1 MKNTLIYPS
10 WEYVSSPRQICLSR
24 KYKPLYYLAVC
35 LTLACVSFILW
46 EFWNVHELSRERD
59 ELKTQMQQVNAQVAN
74 IAKENKRLDAVEAH
88 FDYVYP
94 FLSNRYSVSQIFA
107 SLADNHVMPTNS
119 YFSRLDVT
127 ADKDGSLGVTVNLVS
142 TSKQRSDASQ
152 DMDKL
157 RTGVSQLLNT
167 VRDNNY
173 LSEYRLQAYN
183 ALGDPIARGDDKET
197 TSGFEVSEL
206 WKFSVH
212 PISKEEII
220 RMYEILRNT
229 YPIKQK

>member
-1 MKNTLIYPS
+1 M
-10 WEYVSSPRQICLSR
+10 
-24 KYKPLYYLAVC
+24 
-35 LTLACVSFILW
+35 
-46 EFWNVHELSRERD
+46 HELSRERD

-142 TSKQRSDASQ
+142 TSKQLSDASQ
-152 DMDKL
+152 DMD
-157 RTGVSQLLNT
+157 SF
-167 VRDNNY
+167 
-173 LSEYRLQAYN
+173 
-183 ALGDPIARGDDKET
+183 ARG
-197 TSGFEVSEL
+197 
-206 WKFSVH
+206 
-212 PISKEEII
+212 
-220 RMYEILRNT
+220 
-229 YPIKQK
+229 YPSY